1 MSEKYY
7 GNYKNPLQPVVD
19 DLQAQI
25 DLLNNR
31 GNFDLPMWSDNTKNL
46 FSEKN

>member
-1 MSEKYY
+1 M
-7 GNYKNPLQPVVD
+7 L
-19 DLQAQI
+19 DLIKI

-46 FSEKN
+46 FSEKCGGLD